1 MDKILSSIALFLILL
16 STGGFIVYIIKQ
28 SRSVFRC
35 SYWVLF
41 TGFIIQSLFLVHRY
55 VALGTV
61 PVVTLK
67 LALAFFAWSII
78 GAYLLFQVRF
88 RLMVLGSF
96 VAPVAA
102 IFMILSSAI
111 PHAPDAVPLVLKSMW
126 LLLHAISMFLG
137 DGIFA
142 MAFVSSIMYLIQ
154 ERQIKRKT
162 RGTMFKRLPS
172 LSTLD
177 SINHY
182 SIIYGF
188 TLITMGMI
196 TGAVYAQSALG
207 SYWRWDPKE
216 VWAFVTWILYA
227 ILLHERLAA
236 GWQGRRPAI
245 MSIICFMVLIFTFV
259 GGGLWFNSYHSF
271 NDFGGGIKLP

>member
-41 TGFIIQSLFLVHRY
+41 SGFLFQTLFLVHRY
-55 VALGTV
+55 IALGTV

-78 GAYLLFQVRF
+78 GVYLIFQVRF

-96 VAPVAA
+96 IAPVAA
-102 IFMILSSAI
+102 FFIILSSAL
-111 PHAPDAVPLVLKSMW
+111 PKASDAVPPLLKSVW

-137 DGIFA
+137 YGIFA
-142 MAFVSSIMYLIQ
+142 MAFVSSVMYLIQ

-177 SINHY
+177 SINHH

-188 TLITMGMI
+188 SLITIGMI
-196 TGAVYAQSALG
+196 TGAVYAQSAFG
-207 SYWRWDPKE
+207 SYWSWDPKE
-216 VWAFVTWILYA
+216 VWALVTWICYA

-236 GWQGRRPAI
+236 GWQGRRSAI
-245 MSIICFMVLIFTFV
+245 ISIICFMVLIFTFL
-259 GGGLWFNSYHSF
+259 GGGLLLDSYHNFS
-271 NDFGGGIKLP
+271 DFGGGSKLP